1 MALWLGGPA
10 ASIPPDRCRIAP
22 GGLDSAAGSLR
33 PPVRAELRGGPHID
47 HSRLKAGILF
57 MGQLRLV
64 IPRPERLAPAAAEQA
79 YLAGAEGIPWECL
92 TTLSGTSL
100 TIQRDTRESGYLY
113 FPWIVPG
120 RGLVTLCS
128 GSLMERSKPYLLPV
142 ELARGTINRL
152 RNQISAW
159 QLGGMSIPAGLEPLM
174 QAATKAF
181 ARAAT
186 GQRDPVAAETAAD
199 EAIVKALEA
208 IDLVTAEY
216 TQQVLQIRKSQQSPL
231 PTLLGARLHA
241 APPLELGARF
251 LMAFNTALL
260 SPVWHAAEPKLGTFA
275 WDELDAQVEWCRS
288 QNLRACFGP
297 LMQFDKHLLPDWLFL
312 DDEYEEVQLS
322 SLQYIDA
329 VVKRYRGRVQ
339 LWHVAAGM
347 NLNGAFDFTEEQRL
361 RLVVEAVDRVRALDA
376 RTPMI
381 VSFDQPWGEYI
392 ARQDQEL
399 TPLHF
404 ADTLVRGELGLAG
417 IGLSINL
424 GYWPGGTLPRDPL
437 EVSRQLDRWS
447 QLGVP
452 LVVFLNVP
460 SQEWPDKRA
469 QHPGRVMPRLAA
481 EEVTPQTQQR
491 TLEWLLPLIVAKH
504 SVQAVILNQWR
515 DDLPHDF
522 PHAGLYDER
531 GKPKPAV
538 ATVTQIRKELLG

>member
-1 MALWLGGPA
+1 MVRALF
-10 ASIPPDRCRIAP
+10 SDRCRNVP
-22 GGLDSAAGSLR
+22 GGLDSAAGHKRS
-33 PPVRAELRGGPHID
+33 PGRASARKTHEHPQ
-47 HSRLKAGILF
+47 LKAGVRF

-79 YLAGAEGIPWECL
+79 YLAGAEGIPWEC
-92 TTLSGTSL
+92 TTTQSGTSL
-100 TIQRDTRESGYLY
+100 AIERDTRESGYLY
-113 FPWIVPG
+113 FPWNVPG
-120 RGLVTLCS
+120 RGLVMLCS

-152 RNQISAW
+152 RNQVSGW
-159 QLGGMSIPAGLEPLM
+159 ELGGMTMPAGLAPLM
-174 QAATKAF
+174 LAATTAF

-186 GQRDPVAAETAAD
+186 GQSDAVAAEDAANA
-199 EAIVKALEA
+199 AIAKALEA
-208 IDLVTAEY
+208 IDLVTADY
-216 TQQVLQIRKSQQSPL
+216 TQQVLEIRKSQQSPL
-231 PTLLGARLHA
+231 PTLFGARLQA

-251 LMAFNTALL
+251 LMAFNTALV
-260 SPVWHAAEPKLGTFA
+260 SPVWHLAEPKLGAFDWEA
-275 WDELDAQVEWCRS
+275 LDAQVEWCKS
-288 QNLRACFGP
+288 QNLRTCFGP

-312 DDEYEEVQLS
+312 DDEYDEVQLS
-322 SLQYIDA
+322 TLQFIDA

-339 LWHVAAGM
+339 LWHVAGGM

-417 IGLSINL
+417 IGLTMNL

-452 LVVFLNVP
+452 LVVFLTVP
-460 SQEWPDKRA
+460 SEDTVDRRA
-469 QHPGRVMPRLAA
+469 QHPGRVLMGLAA
-481 EEVTPQTQQR
+481 DVVTPSWQQQTLQ
-491 TLEWLLPLIVAKH
+491 WLLPLIIAKQ
-504 SVQAVILNQWR
+504 SVQAVIIGQWR

-522 PHAGLYDER
+522 AHGGLCDAR
-531 GKPKPAV
+531 GRPKPAL
-538 ATVTQIRKELLG
+538 ASVTQIRKQLLG